1 MKNRVGKCPVCKE
14 RHRIQ
19 LSCSV
24 RADVASPPKAV
35 LPARIV
41 MGFHHASSDTEALGD
56 MPCIGRWMEPL
67 HDPQLERTRAKRR
80 AAKFALVEPFRLH
93 AMVAHDAWCEGKP
106 FPAIDIAI
114 LVRVAVYEYTFHFPD
129 AETIAA
135 VRFVR
140 AKSRSGILRTGDMYC
155 SFCGLL
161 GARGIKADNWG
172 RMFASRMIAVAAQ
185 SHHATRCALEHLAF
199 ARVPSP
205 PNTRRLPAEYVVEE
219 AEATA

>member
-14 RHRIQ
+14 RHPIRLGHWIR
-19 LSCSV
+19 V
-24 RADVASPPKAV
+24 DAS
-35 LPARIV
+35 LPLKPTTSPQIV
-41 MGFHHASSDTEALGD
+41 MASHRRSGNIEVLGD
-56 MPCIGRWMEPL
+56 ASCLGSAMVPL
-67 HDPQLERTRAKRR
+67 HDPQLEHMRAKRR
-80 AAKFALVEPFRLH
+80 AARFALVEPFRLH
-93 AMVAHDAWCEGKP
+93 AMVAHDAFAEGRP
-106 FPAIDIAI
+106 FPADDIAV
-114 LVRVAVYEYTFHFPD
+114 LVRVAVYEYTFHYPD

-161 GARGIKADNWG
+161 GARGIKADSWG
-172 RMFASRMIAVAAQ
+172 RMFASRLIATAAQ